1 MGSKNVGTGSALRC
15 DMSYIVYS
23 YKYCVHF
30 ESSASYLSDVCLIS
44 FEVRLLFLSSWPSSF
59 LTLSSSSTFA
69 CSGTLNYMGEKYTST
84 KWKRSCF
91 LRKYLECFHVSEDLK
106 LLLQRLKTFLKVAP
120 EFISLT
126 DLLLTDYI
134 AKILIILCQFYH
146 FNPD

>member
-69 CSGTLNYMGEKYTST
+69 CGGTLNCIYG
-84 KWKRSCF
+84 
-91 LRKYLECFHVSEDLK
+91 RKIYNNEMKE
-106 LLLQRLKTFLKVAP
+106 
-120 EFISLT
+120 E
-126 DLLLTDYI
+126 LLTK
-134 AKILIILCQFYH
+134 KIS
-146 FNPD
+146 